1 MRLLVGIAMLAAAP
15 LALAQAQGDADK
27 GEKLHAACVQCHG
40 TAVYQ
45 PPRAKVKTFRQ
56 LQAETAKW
64 ADYYNPGFDRIEVAD
79 LVAWLNREFY
89 KFPEGA
95 KK

>member
-1 MRLLVGIAMLAAAP
+1 MRWLALLALLAATTA
-15 LALAQAQGDADK
+15 AHAQGDADK
-27 GEKLHAACVQCHG
+27 GARLHAACLQCHG
-40 TAVYQ
+40 TNVYQ

-64 ADYYNPGFDRIEVAD
+64 ADYYSPKFDKRETAD

-89 KFPEGA
+89 KFPEDA